1 MSRICAE
8 LHCHT
13 LHSDA
18 LFTPEELAEAARDN
32 QIDLIALTDHNTL
45 SGYAQMEQTGLP
57 FIHGIEWTTFYGH
70 MLVLGAR
77 AFVDWRDAEMDNID
91 EKIAQVRAQDGLVG
105 IAHPFAPGSPM
116 CTGCYWD
123 FRVRDWSRVNYIEV
137 WNEDFPP
144 LAPHNRRAVALWCSL
159 LDQGYHIAPTYGR
172 DWHRE
177 TFSPVPRGCTY
188 LEAEAADEASAL
200 SAIAGGRTLLSLGP
214 DVRWSL
220 LGEDGIYAPGD
231 TAKSGA
237 YACRFEIDGER
248 RRSRWGRFG
257 IRAKEAVLLGR
268 EGRVLARA
276 AAPSGTMDVRLEDT
290 PFVRLEIRG
299 EACGRESVL
308 ALSAPVYVAEKE
320 G

>member
-18 LFTPEELAEAARDN
+18 LFTPEDLAQAARDA
-32 QIDLIALTDHNTL
+32 QIDLVALTDHNTL
-45 SGYAQMEQTGLP
+45 SGYAQMERTGLP

-70 MLVLGAR
+70 MLVLGGR
-77 AFVDWRDAEMDNID
+77 AFVDWRDAAPDNID

-105 IAHPFAPGSPM
+105 LAHPFAPGSPM

-123 FRVRDWSRVNYIEV
+123 FHVRDWSRVNYIEV

-159 LDQGYHIAPTYGR
+159 LDQGYRIAPTYGR

-188 LEAEAADEASAL
+188 LEATAADEASAL
-200 SAIAGGRTLLSLGP
+200 EAIAGGRTLLSLGP

-220 LGEDGIYAPGD
+220 CGPAGTCEAGD
-231 TAKSGA
+231 TAKPGV
-237 YACRFEIDGER
+237 YACRFKLDGER
-248 RRSRWGRFG
+248 RRGCWERFG
-257 IRAKEAVLLGR
+257 LRAREAVLLGR
-268 EGRVLARA
+268 SGRVLARA
-276 AAPSGTMDVRLEDT
+276 DAAAGAMDVNLQDT
-290 PFVRLEIRG
+290 CFVRLEIWG

-308 ALSAPVYVAEKE
+308 ALSAPIYVAAKE
-320 G
+320 R

>member
-248 RRSRWGRFG
+248 RRSRKGACSPGRL
-257 IRAKEAVLLGR
+257 R
-268 EGRVLARA
+268 
-276 AAPSGTMDVRLEDT
+276 RLERWTSDWRT
-290 PFVRLEIRG
+290 HPSCAWKSGARPVGGR
-299 EACGRESVL
+299 ACWRCPLRCMSRRKKGDPGGKRTK
-308 ALSAPVYVAEKE
+308 LSKNI
-320 G
+320 